1 MLHLSLMILSPLSSD
16 ESFSAVTRDRP
27 RARLLDSHRRRG
39 IIKPRLL
46 NAVAL
51 HRAAELVQVVA
62 LRRAAEIAAAPLHV
76 AIEIN
81 ATVDRWAGRRQMND
95 VTRRRLVNGLKLI
108 KCASGAANPY
118 LLAPCYSLPD
128 DRDPR
133 CAWSAPPAAPA
144 SVLPTPEVIA
154 RAVEL
159 AKSQHL
165 TLDREASQEYHCTV
179 PAELEKGSS
188 CARRIRGG
196 DLYRAWLVD
205 PAAMEYAQPPIGT
218 NIELPDS
225 FAGEAWMGPADVLG
239 MFSADGCFLYSAQ
252 GDSRMQ
258 MHADIQS
265 KCTADSA
272 TLLVAAR
279 RCVGVGR
286 VALSGNSHLGYYT
299 TITWAMGSG
308 ALPFLAAHWQLGGTK
323 AAQLQ
328 LANLALT
335 EARVGMGRKLDGE
348 ERSAATDARNVLIAG
363 LRRGKDPTEDAARVC
378 EFHSGLFL
386 DMGKDDFFSFLTFFF
401 EGDGSVSETRGR
413 PSIVFFA
420 IGRRLPRGSE
430 CHTAAPRLRA
440 PTGLPEGGG
449 ERERD
454 SSRKDAHCLAGTSA
468 GGCVPPTGEGDAQ
481 DLHQPRLWG
490 VQEGQR
496 SQPHRRPVPGSKLE
510 SNVIA
515 DTSSSNSLSHF
526 PPMPGPLTE
535 RIRATNGGPRGG

>member
-1 MLHLSLMILSPLSSD
+1 MLHFSLMILSPLSSD
-16 ESFSAVTRDRP
+16 ESFCAVTRGRP
-27 RARLLDSHRRRG
+27 RARLLDSHRRRA

-144 SVLPTPEVIA
+144 SVQPTPEVIA
-154 RAVEL
+154 RAVQL
-159 AKSQHL
+159 AKSEHL

-196 DLYRAWLVD
+196 DLYSAWLVD
-205 PAAMEYAQPPIGT
+205 PAAMAYAQPPIGT
-218 NIELPDS
+218 SITMPDS
-225 FAGEAWMGPADVLG
+225 FAGEARMGPADVLG
-239 MFSADGCFLYSAQ
+239 LFSADGSFGCYAV
-252 GDSRMQ
+252 GDFGVGMNAVI
-258 MHADIQS
+258 MGE
-265 KCTADSA
+265 CTADLA
-272 TLLVAAR
+272 TLLVAAK

-286 VALSGNSHLGYYT
+286 VALSGGRHLGYYA
-299 TITWAMGSG
+299 TITWEMGAG
-308 ALPFLAAHWQLGGTK
+308 AVPFLAAHWQMGGTK

-401 EGDGSVSETRGR
+401 EGDGCVRENRGQPRIVFVQSNEGFLAGVSATLQHHGFEPLRVSKRGVESVSATAHERTRSAWQGHLYGVACLPLAKVMLR
-413 PSIVFFA
+413 IYTDRGFGAFRKARCLSRIVD
-420 IGRRLPRGSE
+420 
-430 CHTAAPRLRA
+430 H
-440 PTGLPEGGG
+440 
-449 ERERD
+449 
-454 SSRKDAHCLAGTSA
+454 KLAVVS
-468 GGCVPPTGEGDAQ
+468 
-481 DLHQPRLWG
+481 
-490 VQEGQR
+490 
-496 SQPHRRPVPGSKLE
+496 
-510 SNVIA
+510 
-515 DTSSSNSLSHF
+515 
-526 PPMPGPLTE
+526 
-535 RIRATNGGPRGG
+535 